1 MRKTTRASSG
11 YTIRRH
17 GFGALTNAPKR
28 WKWVQRAVPSPQRSP
43 RPGNSTPER
52 QAAVVGSQRAEG
64 RKGGR
69 AGSAGRRGG
78 PTGERQKTPPPH
90 PPSTGLRSGGSGGG
104 KPLAG
109 TREPHTLT
117 CPSPSPPAR
126 RRLREAA
133 GRART
138 QGARTRTAGR
148 FLELALRPFS
158 PSPAHS
164 KPGARSA
171 AAAVACAQ
179 LPWPPPPRETLPR
192 PSHSALKEGG
202 SRWSPGPHFRTPP
215 GPAWPNRREAAV
227 AATRFTQ

>member
-1 MRKTTRASSG
+1 MRKTTRAFSG
-11 YTIRRH
+11 YTIRH
-17 GFGALTNAPKR
+17 ALGALAARPGPAPSRGAFTPEVTLTRKQYPGVPVGRGREQAGGGAKR
-28 WKWVQRAVPSPQRSP
+28 WQGGKCGAKRRAD
-43 RPGNSTPER
+43 PGK
-52 QAAVVGSQRAEG
+52 AED
-64 RKGGR
+64 
-69 AGSAGRRGG
+69 AS
-78 PTGERQKTPPPH
+78 PH
-90 PPSTGLRSGGSGGG
+90 PATPSTGWRSGGSGGG

-192 PSHSALKEGG
+192 PSHSALLEGG

-215 GPAWPNRREAAV
+215 GPVWPNRREAAGP
-227 AATRFTQ
+227 ATRLSQ